1 MIYSKSFLDGSPMIL
16 VNVVIYGSL
25 SRKFGGKHL
34 AEVAVELP
42 EGSKKADLLS
52 HLGISPPERSY
63 IFINAVLCDVPG
75 LVTDGAEPLNDMD
88 HVGIFAHDYMWPY
101 QYRDGVR
108 MSESLKKAMQEHG
121 TIHNIYKSDNNQP
134 TP

>member
-1 MIYSKSFLDGSPMIL
+1 MIQI
-16 VNVVIYGSL
+16 NVVVYGSL
-25 SRKFGGKHL
+25 SRKFGGRHI

-42 EGSKKADLLS
+42 EGAKKTDLLD
-52 HLGISPPERSY
+52 HLGISPQERSY

-75 LVTDGAEPLNDMD
+75 LITDGAEPLKDLD

-101 QYRDGVR
+101 QYRDGVH

-121 TIHNIYKSDNNQP
+121 AMHNIYQSDKNP
-134 TP
+134 PIP

>member
-1 MIYSKSFLDGSPMIL
+1 MIQ

-25 SRKFGGKHL
+25 SRKFGGRHI
-34 AEVAVELP
+34 AEVTVELP
-42 EGSKKADLLS
+42 EGSNKANLLA
-52 HLGISPPERSY
+52 HLEISPQERSY

-75 LVTDGAEPLNDMD
+75 LTTDGTEPLNDMD

-101 QYRDGVR
+101 QYRDGVH

-121 TIHNIYKSDNNQP
+121 AMHNVYQSDKNP
-134 TP
+134 PLH

>member
-1 MIYSKSFLDGSPMIL
+1 MVQ
-16 VNVVIYGSL
+16 VNVVVYGSL
-25 SRKFGGKHL
+25 SRKFGGKHI

-42 EGSKKADLLS
+42 EGSSKANLLD
-52 HLGISPPERSY
+52 HLGISPQDRSY

-75 LVTDGAEPLNDMD
+75 LITDGAEPLNDLD

-108 MSESLKKAMQEHG
+108 MSESLKRAMQEHG
-121 TIHNIYKSDNNQP
+121 AMHNVYKSDKNP
-134 TP
+134 PIV